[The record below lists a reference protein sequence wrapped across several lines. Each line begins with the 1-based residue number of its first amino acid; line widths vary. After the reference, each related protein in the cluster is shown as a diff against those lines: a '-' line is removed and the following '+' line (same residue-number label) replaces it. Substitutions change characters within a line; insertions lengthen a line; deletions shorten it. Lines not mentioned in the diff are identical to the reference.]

1 MQRSHFNGIEW
12 HKRTQDTGQWS
23 QTHGTEAKDRRQR
36 RITQTHIMHMAHGNG
51 HMPVGT
57 LEELGAWSMLVVASI
72 NK

>member
-1 MQRSHFNGIEW
+1 MELNGTNGHRI
-12 HKRTQDTGQWS
+12 QDSGTKHTGQRLKIVDNGGLHKHTLCIWRMAP
-23 QTHGTEAKDRRQR
+23 GT
-36 RITQTHIMHMAHGNG
+36 G